1 MSALPISDSE
11 AARSV
16 SGPWQV
22 ADGVLVADYTTSNM
36 VKGGEF
42 VARIINAAE
51 ELNHHPDI
59 DLRYSTV
66 RLTLLTHSV
75 GALTELDVEL
85 AQAISAIATEL
96 GLG

>member
-1 MSALPISDSE
+1 MAALPISESE
-11 AARSV
+11 AAQSV
-16 SGPWQV
+16 PGPWQV

-42 VARIINAAE
+42 VARIIDAAE

-66 RLTLLTHSV
+66 HLALLTHSV

-85 AQAISAIATEL
+85 ANTISAIATDL